1 MNKRVLSL
9 TLLLACLGLMTM
21 QAEGRK
27 VESFNSGWSFKKAPA
42 EKELAINAPKWDK
55 GWSEVEIPHTW
66 NAKDMQVQANSFYE
80 GAAYYKKQYFFP
92 AELKD
97 KRVFLRFEG
106 VGSCAEVF
114 VNGMLATSHKGGYS
128 AFACEISPLL
138 KAGEENEIIVK
149 ADNKSRPDVI
159 PVNHNLFGVY
169 GGIYRPVWLVV
180 TEPCNISVTDCAS
193 PGVYVT
199 QKNVSKKQA
208 DVKVK
213 VKLDNGTLQ
222 PVPVT
227 LQNTI
232 YDQEGKQ
239 VATHSQSFELSAQ
252 GEQAYESSFTIKKP
266 TLWQGREN
274 PYLYKVVSRLI
285 KDGQVIDEMVQPL
298 GLRKYE
304 IVAGKGFYL
313 NGEKY
318 PMYGVTRHQD
328 WWGLGSALKNENH
341 DFDLATIMDVGA
353 TTVRFAH
360 YQQSDYLYS
369 RCDSLG
375 LIIWAEIPFVNRVTG
390 QEAENCR
397 NQLREMIRQS
407 FNHPSIY
414 VWGLHN
420 EVYQPHQY
428 TKELTQSLHDL
439 AKTEDPDRYTVS
451 VNGYG
456 HMEHPVNLVADIQ
469 GMNRYFGWY
478 EKKIQD
484 IKPWV
489 ENLEKE
495 SPHQK
500 LMLTEYGADANLNHQ
515 TEYLG
520 DALNWTKEFYPETF
534 ATKTHEYQWSV
545 IAAHPYIIAS
555 YLWNTFDFCAP
566 MWVRGGVPARNM
578 KGLVTFD
585 RKIKKDSY
593 FWYKAN
599 WSKEP
604 VLYLTQRRNWDREKK
619 ETSVTVYSNI
629 GTPKVYLNG
638 KELTGIREGYT
649 PVHYIIDNITLDM
662 GKNIVKTVVVKDGKT
677 YEDEIE
683 WVYNGEKKRD
693 SDQSVNKEE
702 HAGF

>member
-495 SPHQK
+495 YPHQK

-534 ATKTHEYQWSV
+534 ATKTQEYQWSV

>member
-9 TLLLACLGLMTM
+9 TLLLACLGFVSM

-42 EKELAINAPKWDK
+42 EKELAVNARKWDS

-106 VGSCAEVF
+106 VGSCSEVF
-114 VNGMLATSHKGGYS
+114 VNGVLATAHKGGYS
-128 AFACEISPLL
+128 AFACEIGPLL
-138 KAGEENEIIVK
+138 KAGEENEIMVK

-169 GGIYRPVWLVV
+169 GGIYRPVWLIV
-180 TEPCNISVTDCAS
+180 TEPYNISVTDCAS
-193 PGVYVT
+193 PGVYIT

-239 VATHSQSFELSAQ
+239 IATNSQSFELTAQ

-489 ENLEKE
+489 EGLEKE
-495 SPHQK
+495 YPHQK

-534 ATKTHEYQWSV
+534 ATKTHEYQWGV
-545 IAAHPYIIAS
+545 IATHPYIIAS

-604 VLYLTQRRNWDREKK
+604 VLFLTQRRNWDREKK

-638 KELTGIREGYT
+638 KELAGIREGYT
-649 PVHYIIDNITLDM
+649 PVHYIIDNVTLDM

-683 WVYNGEKKRD
+683 WMYSGEKKRD

>member
-80 GAAYYKKQYFFP
+80 GTAYYKKQYFFP

-495 SPHQK
+495 YPHQK

-520 DALNWTKEFYPETF
+520 EALNWTKEFYPEAF
-534 ATKTHEYQWSV
+534 QTKTHEYQWSV

-566 MWVRGGVPARNM
+566 LWVRGGVPARNM

-585 RKIKKDSY
+585 RKVKKDSY

-599 WSKEP
+599 WSKDP
-604 VLYLTQRRNWDREKK
+604 VLFLTQRRNWDREKK

-638 KELTGIREGYT
+638 KELSGIREGYT
-649 PVHYIIDNITLDM
+649 PVHYIIDHVTLEN

-683 WVYNGEKKRD
+683 WMYSGEKKRD

>member
-80 GAAYYKKQYFFP
+80 GTAYYKKQYFFP

-213 VKLDNGTLQ
+213 VKLDNGTLH

-495 SPHQK
+495 YPHQK

-520 DALNWTKEFYPETF
+520 DELNWTKEFYPETF